1 DKLALEN
8 VPDISTE
15 RTWTGRSVE
24 TLLQCFSG
32 LERVRARYKVGF
44 RILCRMA
51 DVLDGHSDFL
61 ESSEDEEGQL
71 QRLLEEE
78 AQIWDEEQMRKN
90 LGYLERSSGRSTCAT
105 RDLHLCEWC
114 AEA

>member
-1 DKLALEN
+1 MTALQWEDKLALEN

-51 DVLDGHSDFL
+51 DVLDCHSDFL
-61 ESSEDEEGQL
+61 D
-71 QRLLEEE
+71 
-78 AQIWDEEQMRKN
+78 RK
-90 LGYLERSSGRSTCAT
+90 SVV
-105 RDLHLCEWC
+105 
-114 AEA
+114 